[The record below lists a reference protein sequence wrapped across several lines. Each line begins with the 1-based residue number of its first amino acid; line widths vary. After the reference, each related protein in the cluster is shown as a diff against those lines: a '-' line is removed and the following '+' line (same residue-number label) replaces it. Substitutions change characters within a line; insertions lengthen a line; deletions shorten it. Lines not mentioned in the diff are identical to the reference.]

1 MNKEH
6 RKSIIQGV
14 VLINLSIFMRQTTKW
29 TIFLAGYPQE
39 KVGLLAC
46 SFFFAQAC
54 ALWGYLGFV

>member
-1 MNKEH
+1 
-6 RKSIIQGV
+6 
-14 VLINLSIFMRQTTKW
+14 MRQATTL

-39 KVGLLAC
+39 KVGFLAC